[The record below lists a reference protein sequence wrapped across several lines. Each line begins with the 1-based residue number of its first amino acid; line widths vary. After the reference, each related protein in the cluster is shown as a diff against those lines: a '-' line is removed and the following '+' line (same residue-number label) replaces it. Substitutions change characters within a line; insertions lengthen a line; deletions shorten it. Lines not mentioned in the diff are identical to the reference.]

1 MPLTG
6 LAVLG
11 AVVAPP
17 TPATNAA
24 QDPTGA
30 VQGAGD
36 RRPGT
41 PTASATPPTTTTA
54 DTPITTTATPP
65 AATGPTSPGST
76 VASQPAQTQPQPTQ
90 PTQPQ
95 GPNLCGAPANPYGY
109 NFCGG
114 SYIYSP
120 AADICSY
127 LSCIDNFWNGQGY
140 VIQCKDGMFSKSGG
154 RSGSCSYHSGNRRP
168 LYG

>member
-1 MPLTG
+1 MP
-6 LAVLG
+6 
-11 AVVAPP
+11 
-17 TPATNAA
+17 
-24 QDPTGA
+24 
-30 VQGAGD
+30 
-36 RRPGT
+36 R
-41 PTASATPPTTTTA
+41 
-54 DTPITTTATPP
+54 PP
-65 AATGPTSPGST
+65 A
-76 VASQPAQTQPQPTQ
+76 PTQ
-90 PTQPQ
+90 PKPSQPQ

-120 AADICSY
+120 AGDICSY

-140 VIQCKDGMFSKSGG
+140 VIQCQDGMFSKSGG